1 MNTHDADVMLFTLL
15 TEAQNLLN
23 RALSHHFRQT
33 GSVHGKMFETH
44 KQVAELANEY
54 RKKILV
60 DEDKP
65 AEKSAPPETPHK
77 MLCDIMEI
85 LLPEID
91 GDVILAEKIAHNAL
105 GNVEKYRRME
115 EFDDVHLWRVIADDC
130 LVNITDTL
138 TADECYWKIREYLEG
153 RILKERV
160 EKGRGPLA

>member
-1 MNTHDADVMLFTLL
+1 MNEHDTNILLFALL
-15 TEAQNLLN
+15 TEAQGTLN
-23 RALSHHFRQT
+23 RALSHYFR
-33 GSVHGKMFETH
+33 SKAAVHNKMFELH
-44 KQVAELANEY
+44 KQVAELADEY
-54 RKKILV
+54 RKKVLV

-65 AEKSAPPETPHK
+65 AEKSAPPETSHK

-91 GDVILAEKIAHNAL
+91 GDAILAEKIAHNAL
-105 GNVEKYRRME
+105 DNVEKYRRME

-153 RILKERV
+153 RISKERRIKK
-160 EKGRGPLA
+160 EESL